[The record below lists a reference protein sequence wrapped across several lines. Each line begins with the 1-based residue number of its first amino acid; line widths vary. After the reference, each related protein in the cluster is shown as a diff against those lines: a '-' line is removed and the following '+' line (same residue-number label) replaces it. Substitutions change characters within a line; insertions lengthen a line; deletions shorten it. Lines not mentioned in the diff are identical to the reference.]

1 MITTQQT
8 IEIILTRQLAGYLS
22 TPAFLVDM
30 EGTLLFYNERAE
42 PILGHRFEDTG
53 EMTAALWST
62 VFHPTDETGNDIPAK
77 ELPLMIALKEGRS
90 AHRSL
95 WIRALDGQRRHLEVT
110 AFPLITNQHRRVG
123 AVAIFWEID

>member
-1 MITTQQT
+1 MKTSEQA

-30 EGTLLFYNERAE
+30 EGTLLFYNEPAE

-53 EMTAALWST
+53 EMTAKQWST
-62 VFHPTDETGNDIPAK
+62 IFHPTDELSNDVPARD
-77 ELPLMIALKEGRS
+77 LPLMIALNQGRT

-95 WIRALDGQRRHLEVT
+95 WIRALDGHRRHLEIT
-110 AFPLITNQHRRVG
+110 AFPLVTVQHHRVG
-123 AVAIFWEID
+123 AVAIFWEIE